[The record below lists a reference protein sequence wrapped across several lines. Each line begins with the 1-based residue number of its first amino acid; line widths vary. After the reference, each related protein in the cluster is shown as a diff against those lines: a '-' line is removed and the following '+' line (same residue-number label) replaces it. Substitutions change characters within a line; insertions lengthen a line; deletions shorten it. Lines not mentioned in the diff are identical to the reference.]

1 MTSTSTTLKQ
11 VFAAARPLVE
21 RWLDVAEQMVAL
33 RDTAAAQ
40 GLDWSQIKALVK
52 AQVQDERD
60 EAGDGKRVKRIID
73 KAEAASAYADMLG
86 IGNMN
91 EKNFS
96 AEITDSTSPAS
107 RAEVEQ
113 AGEGTA
119 VPPSPADHSYD
130 PMTGEIDAGPMPDF
144 LRRGKRAEAVQ

>member
-21 RWLDVAEQMVAL
+21 RWLDISEQMAAL
-33 RDTAAAQ
+33 RDAATAQ
-40 GLDWSQIKALVK
+40 GLDWSQVKALVK

-86 IGNMN
+86 LADMN

-96 AEITDSTSPAS
+96 AEPSPAS
-107 RAEVEQ
+107 TSLDVVSK
-113 AGEGTA
+113 AGEGA
-119 VPPSPADHSYD
+119 AAAPSSPADHSYD
-130 PMTGEIDAGPMPDF
+130 PMTGELDPVPMPDF
-144 LRRGKRAEAVQ
+144 LDRRKRGQVAA